1 MFDFRAF
8 LSRLRQV
15 RDDAAL
21 LASTPISNWNSFVSP
36 STFLSLFLSFLT
48 YLLLSSFSS
57 TSSSS
62 SHIAFFPTSSPFSP
76 FLSFHRLLGRF
87 SVLRSQDDRRWVTEM
102 RQTARIARPCEL
114 SRYYAFRRN
123 NVFFKCTTFSCVP
136 LPSDPP
142 RNSLRIFFVVAHIDP
157 SPFCTDEFVVVF

>member
-1 MFDFRAF
+1 MNLPVSFSFSLVRLQSLPLSSPPGTRRCGAFGEHSDFKLEFFRLSFD
-8 LSRLRQV
+8 LSL
-15 RDDAAL
+15 
-21 LASTPISNWNSFVSP
+21 S
-36 STFLSLFLSFLT
+36 LSLFFNLPPPLFL
-48 YLLLSSFSS
+48 LSS

-102 RQTARIARPCEL
+102 RQTTRIARPCEL

-123 NVFFKCTTFSCVP
+123 NVFFRCTTFSCVP
-136 LPSDPP
+136 LPSD
-142 RNSLRIFFVVAHIDP
+142 RA
-157 SPFCTDEFVVVF
+157 